1 MSFKVLVV
9 PEDHT
14 HNGAILKPLLQD
26 VVADAGKTSA
36 SIKVLDNPRV
46 QGFDQAMTAIR
57 GELVERYRWMDLWLF
72 MPDADRA
79 GDASMRDLEA
89 TLAARGVWLL
99 CCPARPE
106 VEIFACAP
114 YRDSL
119 KLPWDEARQ
128 HPSFKEDVFHA
139 LLVQHGDD
147 RRPSGGRDLM
157 IGAALSNL
165 PLLYQLCPELK
176 LLRDRI
182 AAGPPSLQASR

>member
-14 HNGAILKPLLQD
+14 HNGAILKPLLQA
-26 VVADAGKTSA
+26 VVADAGKASA
-36 SIKVLDNPRV
+36 NIKVLDNPRV

-57 GELVERYRWMDLWLF
+57 GELVDRYRWMDLWLF

-79 GDASMRDLEA
+79 GHDAMRDLEMA
-89 TLAARGVWLL
+89 LAAKGVWLL

-114 YRDSL
+114 YRESL
-119 KLPWDEARQ
+119 KLTWDEARQ
-128 HPSFKEDVFHA
+128 YTRFKEDVFRV
-139 LLVQHGDD
+139 LLAQHGDD

-165 PLLYQLCPELK
+165 PLLFQLCPELK
-176 LLRDRI
+176 QLRDRI
-182 AAGPPSLQASR
+182 AAGPPLPQPAR